1 MNLKPRLRVR
11 IKKIDQSLKRTLLMK
26 RRRREK
32 VMVAMERRIT
42 REQRSGKSYMGV

>member
-1 MNLKPRLRVR
+1 MFRVR
-11 IKKIDQSLKRTLLMK
+11 IKKIDQSLKRTLLIK
-26 RRRREK
+26 RRREK